1 MREIGTI
8 GGIPKHRLMHI
19 LAWWDGHSKLFQYVQ
34 LPTKYN
40 LEELATQVERYS
52 RKIDKMASLLLK
64 VLQSTPLDP
73 TLREKIVK
81 EIRELGY
88 EAPKGR

>member
-1 MREIGTI
+1 M
-8 GGIPKHRLMHI
+8 
-19 LAWWDGHSKLFQYVQ
+19 SKYDLD
-34 LPTKYN
+34 KIS
-40 LEELATQVERYS
+40 ADVERYS

-73 TLREKIVK
+73 TLRDRIVK

-88 EAPKGR
+88 EAPK